1 MKRKLILALVAVAA
15 MWAGASRADKI
26 DLDLHDYDDDLM
38 RTLEQTLKYFEP
50 DVTDGNL
57 NSYPDDVQVI
67 QYSFSWVKSYFEK
80 KGPDA
85 AKGVQIAQQ
94 GLDLLAAIDKDV
106 KEKNFAAAGDKAHQF
121 QQVCKSCH
129 EIYKP
134 NQARS

>member
-1 MKRKLILALVAVAA
+1 MKRKLVLALVAAAA
-15 MWAGASRADKI
+15 MAAGVSRADKI

-50 DVTDGNL
+50 DLTDGNL
-57 NSYPDDVQVI
+57 KTYDDDTQLI
-67 QYSFSWVKSYFEK
+67 QYSFGWVKGYFEK

-85 AKGVQIAQQ
+85 AKGVAIAQQ

-106 KEKNFAAAGDKAHQF
+106 KAKKFQAAGDKAHQF
-121 QQVCKSCH
+121 QQVCHSCH

-134 NQARS
+134 NLAR